1 MTHYRKCQEIGV
13 LDHCAQEQIIV
24 HGGPANF
31 IKIVF
36 VQYQYMPGNILNNK
50 TVNNEKK
57 IRCKNKL
64 GV

>member
-13 LDHCAQEQIIV
+13 LDNCAQEQIIV

-36 VQYQYMPGNILNNK
+36 VQYQYMPGNILAYVGYIGK
-50 TVNNEKK
+50 QKFLLSVDFTF
-57 IRCKNKL
+57 
-64 GV
+64 